1 MPVQPQ
7 SRGDLD
13 RTGGRMHGAGA
24 RVLLLGGVLFAIGL
38 VLVLVGDGN
47 WDAAGLTAFGF
58 SSAATIAGLALSLS
72 GLVAKRSASGKPF
85 A

>member
-7 SRGDLD
+7 TSRELD
-13 RTGGRMHGAGA
+13 RAGGKLHGSGA
-24 RVLLLGGVLFAIGL
+24 RLLLLGGVLFAIGL

-47 WDAAGLTAFGF
+47 WDAAGLTAWGF
-58 SSAATIAGLALSLS
+58 STAATLAGLALSLS
-72 GLVAKRSASGKPF
+72 GGVAKRSASGKPF

>member
-1 MPVQPQ
+1 MSGQPQ
-7 SRGDLD
+7 TPRDLD
-13 RTGGRMHGAGA
+13 RAGGKLHANGA
-24 RVLLLGGVLFAIGL
+24 RLLLIGGVLFAIGL

-58 SSAATIAGLALSLS
+58 SSAATLAGLALSLS
-72 GLVAKRSASGKPF
+72 GGVAKRSARDKPF